1 MYVKWFIGMVLLW
14 VSLSSFAHQDA
25 RLNVGE
31 HGIVS
36 RIPAEFGAVKL
47 NMQGLGTKKKALTFS
62 VNEQH
67 TQVPECVANLIRTDS
82 VEGMRLRGSWYHET
96 SILPYY
102 VSVQFYTP
110 AQVQAQNYN
119 NPDLSLL
126 FDLQNSQLLMVDSLK
141 LAETSVESI
150 CKKIQINRE
159 RQAHKQTI
167 LP

>member
-1 MYVKWFIGMVLLW
+1 MYIKWFIGMVLLW

-25 RLNVGE
+25 RLDVGE

-47 NMQGLGTKKKALTFS
+47 NIQGLETTKKVLTFS

-67 TQVPECVANLIRTDS
+67 TQVPECVANLIRTNR
-82 VEGMRLRGSWYHET
+82 VKGMRLSGSWYHDT
-96 SILPYY
+96 RILPYY

-126 FDLQNSQLLMVDSLK
+126 FDLQSSQLLSVNHIS

-150 CKKIQINRE
+150 CKQIQTNRKQ
-159 RQAHKQTI
+159 QALKQAI
-167 LP
+167 QP